1 MSDKKRYVKLGE
13 KALSFYDPIS
23 GLSITT
29 GEAVELTVT
38 HRQSRRVIKALKSGH
53 IENVDSEELDNYIII
68 DADGAVEKPEEEPA
82 EEKGWKDAV
91 EYNEKYL
98 NKLKV
103 AQLRELAAE
112 YLDWTEAEIAEAT
125 KNEII
130 LALLEIEW
138 EED

>member
-53 IENVDSEELDNYIII
+53 IENVDSEELDNYITI

-82 EEKGWKDAV
+82 EEKDWKDAV

-103 AQLRELAAE
+103 AQLRELATE

>member
-23 GLSITT
+23 GLAITT

-82 EEKGWKDAV
+82 EEKDWKDAV

-98 NKLKV
+98 SKLKV